1 MKNKISLID
10 TNMGEPRVVF
20 KLESE
25 DDVSWVESMVA
36 QLNTMDFGLTF
47 NADDVPELPSYYC
60 VLETG
65 YANMKVN
72 EFMYTHDSLS
82 LRFAI
87 DTEIDIMSEL
97 ESDEHIDTDLLQFVK
112 ALRTYIIKTNNGGV
126 VNNEK

>member
-1 MKNKISLID
+1 MKNKISIIE

-25 DDVSWVESMVA
+25 DDVSWVESMVS
-36 QLNTMDFGLTF
+36 QLNTMNFGLTF
-47 NADDVPELPSYYC
+47 NADNVPVLPSYYC

-65 YANMKVN
+65 HADMKVN
-72 EFMYTHDSLS
+72 EFIYTDESLS

-87 DTEIDIMSEL
+87 DTEIDIMTEL
-97 ESDEHIDTDLLQFVK
+97 ESDECIDTDLLQFVK
-112 ALRTYIIKTNNGGV
+112 ALKAYIIKTNNGGL

>member
-1 MKNKISLID
+1 MKNKISIIE

-25 DDVSWVESMVA
+25 DDVSWVESMVS
-36 QLNTMDFGLTF
+36 QLNTMNFGLTF
-47 NADDVPELPSYYC
+47 NADDAHVLPSYYC

-65 YANMKVN
+65 HADMKVN
-72 EFMYTHDSLS
+72 EFIYTDESLS

-87 DTEIDIMSEL
+87 DTEIDIMTEL
-97 ESDEHIDTDLLQFVK
+97 ESDECIDTDLLQFVK
-112 ALRTYIIKTNNGGV
+112 ALRAYIIKTNNGGL